1 MDKKEQI
8 LEAAKELM
16 SEKGFDGT
24 TVRDISKK
32 ADVNVAMISY
42 YFGSKEKLFAAMIEE
57 NATQMYSRL
66 EYIANTSVQSDK
78 KIEALV
84 TLYVERIL
92 SNQSFYSIINRELS
106 MGHSEELREHIIS
119 VHTKNF
125 NSFKKIII
133 EGQKQHIF
141 KEDIDVDLTMA
152 TFFGTITEVTS
163 PGKLL
168 YNMYKL
174 KFSGNK
180 ADQTKDD
187 ALKILLKKHLVG
199 LLKAFLL
206 IKQPA

>member
-8 LEAAKELM
+8 LEAAKKLM
-16 SEKGFDGT
+16 SEKGFDAT
-24 TVRDISKK
+24 TVRDISKT

-57 NATQMYSRL
+57 NAAQMYSKL
-66 EYIANTSVQSDK
+66 EYIGNTGAQPEK

-84 TLYVERIL
+84 TLYVENIL
-92 SNQSFYSIINRELS
+92 NNQSFFNIINRELT
-106 MGHSEELREHIIS
+106 MGHSEELNHHIIT

-133 EGQKQHIF
+133 EGQKQNIF
-141 KEDIDVDLTMA
+141 RENIDLDLTMA
-152 TFFGTITEVTS
+152 TFFGTITEVTN

-168 YNMYKL
+168 YNMYKV

-180 ADQTKDD
+180 NDQVKDD
-187 ALKILLKKHLVG
+187 ALKVLLKTHLVN
-199 LLKAFLL
+199 LLNSFLMK
-206 IKQPA
+206 KQLA